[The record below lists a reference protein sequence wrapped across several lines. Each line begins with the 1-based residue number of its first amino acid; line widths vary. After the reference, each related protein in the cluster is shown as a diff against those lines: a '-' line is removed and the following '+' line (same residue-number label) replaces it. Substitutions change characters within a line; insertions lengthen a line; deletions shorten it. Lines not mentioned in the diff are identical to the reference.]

1 MTDEELSNSIQL
13 LRDRR
18 KHLGDLRDYKPQRSG
33 KKTPKASE
41 PERDVADVFSDLIKP
56 AEDE

>member
-1 MTDEELSNSIQL
+1 MTDEELSNSINL

-18 KHLGDLRDYKPQRSG
+18 KHLGDLRDYKPQRSN
-33 KKTPKASE
+33 KKPPKAKE

-56 AEDE
+56 AADD